1 MPQCISRRACPNR
14 DTFRLVNEEGK
25 VGHHIWT
32 EYICTK
38 ETNELSQVC
47 RECSIKNPGHR
58 EQSSQKMDHGLIG
71 GPYTKESKLYG
82 SPYYLKDIK
91 SGWKILEAD
100 EIRAKA
106 AVDKALSEMA
116 GRKKKVENEVVQV
129 EQPGQAEPGQV
140 EPGQAVGQEQP
151 VQAQQPTVDV
161 KPKVKKPRAKK
172 EKDHST
178 PGVRGRPRKVKL
190 KQDVDLPVIEP
201 VPECDKE
208 PKFIE
213 SILAPVVITDC
224 VVIKVKKIKCQG
236 KDYYHDSNSGK
247 MYAATGNRV
256 GAYKGRYNAEEDVV
270 NTAFPDSDCEEV

>member
-1 MPQCISRRACPNR
+1 
-14 DTFRLVNEEGK
+14 VNEEGK

>member
-1 MPQCISRRACPNR
+1 
-14 DTFRLVNEEGK
+14 VNEEGK
-25 VGHHIWT
+25 IGHHIWT

-116 GRKKKVENEVVQV
+116 GRKKKVETEVVQG
-129 EQPGQAEPGQV
+129 QPGQAGQAGQ
-140 EPGQAVGQEQP
+140 PGQAIQTEQP
-151 VQAQQPTVDV
+151 AVDA

-172 EKDHST
+172 EKDEST

-190 KQDVDLPVIEP
+190 KQDVELPVIEP

-213 SILAPVVITDC
+213 SIQAPVVITDC
-224 VVIKVKKIKCQG
+224 VVVKVKKIKCQG

-247 MYAATGNRV
+247 LYGISVNGV
-256 GAYKGRYNAEEDVV
+256 GAYKGRYNTEEDVV
-270 NTAFPDSDCEEV
+270 DTAFPDSDSEEA

>member
-1 MPQCISRRACPNR
+1 
-14 DTFRLVNEEGK
+14 VNEEGK
-25 VGHHIWT
+25 IGHHIWT
-32 EYICTK
+32 EYICTN
-38 ETNELSQVC
+38 ETNEFSQVC
-47 RECSIKNPGHR
+47 KDCSFKNPEHR
-58 EQSSQKMDHGLIG
+58 EQSSQKLDHGLIG
-71 GPYTKESKLYG
+71 GPYTKHSKLYG

-116 GRKKKVENEVVQV
+116 GRKKKVENEVVQGQPQQA
-129 EQPGQAEPGQV
+129 EQPGQAIQV
-140 EPGQAVGQEQP
+140 VQP
-151 VQAQQPTVDV
+151 KVEE

-172 EKDHST
+172 EKDEST

-190 KQDVDLPVIEP
+190 KEDVELPVIEP
-201 VPECDKE
+201 VPESDKE

-224 VVIKVKKIKCQG
+224 IVVKVKKIKCQG

-256 GAYKGRYNAEEDVV
+256 GAYKGRYNAEEDLVD
-270 NTAFPDSDCEEV
+270 TTFPDSDCEEV